1 MLAAVFYHMTPE
13 IPGVES
19 ATATGEV
26 EEFSKGGNRS
36 AVSFSTSKDMDDTE
50 GVEVSPR

>member
-19 ATATGEV
+19 TTATWEV
-26 EEFSKGGNRS
+26 EIDLQSPSVPPKI
-36 AVSFSTSKDMDDTE
+36 MDDTE